1 VIASLGLAIGAGRRV
16 RSLFVCVMISGV
28 VHYAAFEASKLFV
41 GAGAEAEEYRI
52 KFISPPP
59 IMKKSFD
66 LAKRPEISE
75 VQMEMLS
82 TMAQPQA
89 PTDIQAV
96 RDVSALGA
104 DLLSAVSPST
114 RVFGT
119 FSGAKA
125 EQIEFEQVQLVSLTE
140 TAAPVMEAMSM
151 KQELLSVGDLDVG
164 RYQAVIIQDPTDKR
178 KIRGFFKMT
187 MVDYD
192 LADKIGDRFP
202 TAVDELMRYI
212 RDHTQI
218 NAQIEGVAIELSSR
232 RLFDAPFIYITGGPN
247 VIMKLSEI
255 EIENLGEYLRGG
267 GFLYAEDVK
276 KSAKAGEPPN
286 GGRIGT
292 PFDRQMKDVL
302 KQALG
307 NDYRPYKI
315 PKSHSLYAAFY
326 DFPDGPPM
334 GGAAG
339 GNVFDLEGIDIRGRL
354 AVVFSDLNI
363 SWYWGDTNANGRE
376 RGLQFGVNL
385 IVFAL
390 TQPGGIANVTQ
401 YTG

>member
-1 VIASLGLAIGAGRRV
+1 MVVALGLAIGTGRRN
-16 RSLFVCVMISGV
+16 RALFVAVTISGI
-28 VHYAAFEASKLFV
+28 VHYSAFEVSKLFV
-41 GAGAEAEEYRI
+41 GVGAEQEEYRI

-89 PTDIQAV
+89 PTDIAAV

-104 DLLSAVSPST
+104 DLLSAVSPGA

-140 TAAPVMEAMSM
+140 TSAPVMEAMSM
-151 KQELLSVGDLDVG
+151 KQELLNVGDLDVG
-164 RYQAVIIQDPTDKR
+164 RYQAVIIQDPADKR
-178 KIRGFFKMT
+178 NIKGFFKMT
-187 MVDYD
+187 VVDYD
-192 LADKIGDRFP
+192 LADKIADRFP
-202 TAVDELMRYI
+202 VAVDELMRYI
-212 RDHTQI
+212 RDHSQI
-218 NAQIEGVAIELSSR
+218 NAQIEGVAIELSDR

-247 VIMKLSEI
+247 VIMKLSDI
-255 EIENLGEYLRGG
+255 EIENLGKYLRSG
-267 GFLYAEDVK
+267 GFLFAEDIA
-276 KSAKAGEPPN
+276 KSPNANTPPS

-302 KQALG
+302 KKALG
-307 NDYRPYKI
+307 NEYRPYKI
-315 PKSHSLYAAFY
+315 PKTHPLYTAYY
-326 DFPDGPPM
+326 DFLDGPPM
-334 GGAAG
+334 GGGAG

-376 RGLQFGVNL
+376 RGLQFGLNL
-385 IVFAL
+385 VIFAL